1 MAATP
6 ATPSI
11 LPFLQARYPRPATL
25 HDGRTVELRVM
36 GGKDRDQV
44 LAFARSLAPNDLLFL
59 RANIT
64 DPAVIDEWLAD
75 LQAGRK
81 ITILACDGDTLI
93 GEGDLYHS
101 ATTWTRH
108 LGEIRL
114 LLFPTVRGQG
124 LGRLLAEEIFVI
136 AKALNL
142 QILTAQM
149 TLDQTA
155 AQTIFRRLG
164 FQREAVLLDY
174 VMDAEGKTRD
184 LLIATRR
191 L

>member
-11 LPFLQARYPRPATL
+11 PPLLHERYPLPATL
-25 HDGRTVELRVM
+25 RDGRTVQLRVM
-36 GGKDRDQV
+36 SGEDRDQV
-44 LAFARSLAPNDLLFL
+44 LAFARSLPPDDLLFL

-75 LQAGRK
+75 LQAGRT
-81 ITILACDGDTLI
+81 ITLLAYDGDTLV

-101 ATTWTRH
+101 ATTWMRH

-114 LLFPTVRGQG
+114 LLSPSVRGQG
-124 LGRLLAEEIFVI
+124 LARLLAEEIFVI

-142 QILTAQM
+142 QILVAQM
-149 TLDQTA
+149 TLDQAA

-174 VMDAEGKTRD
+174 VIDAEGKTRD
-184 LLIATRR
+184 LVIATRR